1 MEQHSL
7 NELFLKFSAGTID
20 RAAFEGSIY
29 MHFIFNREKTCLS
42 YWKNEEYED
51 YLSWFYPRL
60 KKAIDSYK
68 EIGSSFEAYMNKF
81 MMISSREYRIRKTTK
96 SFIEYSAWGAQVP
109 DLYAYEESPDY
120 FSETI
125 DDILPDF
132 TVIQNQRKNT
142 KRILAL
148 VLKCYYYVSDDLLEK
163 IASIIKI
170 DRDELR
176 MMIEK
181 MRKIRQ
187 KKDDAIYLLKER
199 IYCQYYRCI
208 VYEKR
213 LSLIQENSAAYNN
226 MKLRLEKA
234 RLRLEK
240 MRKRLSG
247 IRTDATNKQVA
258 EVIGIKK
265 GTVDASLF
273 KLKAKLGK
281 LAEKSNLN

>member
-1 MEQHSL
+1 MEQYSL
-7 NELFLKFSAGTID
+7 NDLYLKFSTGIID
-20 RAAFEGSIY
+20 RAEFEGSIY
-29 MHFIFNREKTCLS
+29 IYFFFNKEKTCLCH
-42 YWKNEEYED
+42 WQKEEYED
-51 YLSWFYPRL
+51 FISWFYPRL

-81 MMISSREYRIRKTTK
+81 LMVSSREYRVRKTTK
-96 SFIEYSAWGAQVP
+96 SFIEYSAWSAQVL
-109 DLYAYEESPDY
+109 DLYAHEESPCY
-120 FSETI
+120 FSENKE
-125 DDILPDF
+125 DLLPEL

-148 VLKCYYYVSDDLLEK
+148 VLKCYYYVSDDLLDK
-163 IASIIKI
+163 IASMIEI
-170 DRDELR
+170 DKDELR
-176 MMIEK
+176 EMIER

-187 KKDDAIYLLKER
+187 KKDDAIYLMKER

-213 LSLIQENSAAYNN
+213 LSLIQENTAAYNK
-226 MKLRLEKA
+226 MKLRHDKA

-240 MRKRLSG
+240 MRRRLSK

-265 GTVDASLF
+265 GTVDASLY
-273 KLKAKLGK
+273 KLKEKLDSM
-281 LAEKSNLN
+281 ADKSYLN